1 MLTGKVFSLLITKD
15 IEIKAIIKKDKITI
29 PNALKLDFKFKVCFV
44 DIIYPAKIQNC
55 VIKITGIIKSGVR
68 AKNLNIPGA

>member
-15 IEIKAIIKKDKITI
+15 IEIKAITKKDKITI
-29 PNALKLDFKFKVCFV
+29 PNALKLVFKFKVCFV
-44 DIIYPAKIQNC
+44 DIINPAKIQNC
-55 VIKITGIIKSGVR
+55 VIKITGIIRSGVK